1 LFQVAIRA
9 RSITL
14 AGTYRRREED
24 EQGLKFRGD
33 LT

>member
-24 EQGLKFRGD
+24 EQGLKSVAI
-33 LT
+33 